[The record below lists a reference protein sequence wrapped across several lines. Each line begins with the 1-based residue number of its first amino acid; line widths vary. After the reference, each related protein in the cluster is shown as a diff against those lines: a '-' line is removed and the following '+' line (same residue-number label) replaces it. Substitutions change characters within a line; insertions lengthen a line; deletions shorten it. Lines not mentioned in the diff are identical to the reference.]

1 MEGDDD
7 YFEQKMTES
16 RSSINHGDLFG
27 VPQLSEYE
35 LGRRK
40 KQ

>member
-1 MEGDDD
+1 MEGDD
-7 YFEQKMTES
+7 YFEQRTTS
-16 RSSINHGDLFG
+16 RSNNNHGDLFG
-27 VPQLSEYE
+27 EPQLSEYE